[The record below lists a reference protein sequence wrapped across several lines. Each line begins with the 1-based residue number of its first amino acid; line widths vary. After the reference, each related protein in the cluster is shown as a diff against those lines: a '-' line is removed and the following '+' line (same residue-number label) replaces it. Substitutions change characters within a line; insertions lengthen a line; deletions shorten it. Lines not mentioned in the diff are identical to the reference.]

1 MTPAVDGEWKEAVCG
16 ISALGRS
23 ECIDWVEKRMTLNT
37 KPRQVSWSLKWL
49 VYDLEVSASNL
60 SGNPQGKLLKHTS
73 NTHQTHLKHTSN
85 TPTSN
90 TPQTHL
96 KHTSN
101 TPQTHIKHTHLKH
114 TSNTPQ
120 IKHCMMTWWVV
131 WRSPDTKTAFD
142 IVLEND
148 LKQSIWCWGNLIL
161 VVSQQLQY

>member
-73 NTHQTHLKHTSN
+73 NTPNTPQTHIKHTSN
-85 TPTSN
+85 THQTHP
-90 TPQTHL
+90 PQTHL

-101 TPQTHIKHTHLKH
+101 TPQTHLKH
-114 TSNTPQ
+114 TSN
-120 IKHCMMTWWVV
+120 
-131 WRSPDTKTAFD
+131 KTLYGDLMGGLTQPRYENCIWHRAGKRPEAVHL
-142 IVLEND
+142 VLR
-148 LKQSIWCWGNLIL
+148 QSNSCG
-161 VVSQQLQY
+161 

>member
-73 NTHQTHLKHTSN
+73 NTPQTHLN
-85 TPTSN
+85 SN

-101 TPQTHIKHTHLKH
+101 TPQ
-114 TSNTPQ
+114 
-120 IKHCMMTWWVV
+120 IKHCMVTWWVV